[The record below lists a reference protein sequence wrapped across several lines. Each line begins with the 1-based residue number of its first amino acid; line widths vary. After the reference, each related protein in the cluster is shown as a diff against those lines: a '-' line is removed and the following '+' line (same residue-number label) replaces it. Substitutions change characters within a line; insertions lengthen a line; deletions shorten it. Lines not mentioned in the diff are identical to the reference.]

1 MNVGKRVVVLAGPT
15 AVGKSALA
23 LRLCD
28 VLQGEIIS
36 VDSVQVYRGL
46 QIGAAK
52 PSTEERARVPHHL
65 LDLREPDE
73 EYTAGAFYK
82 DALHTVEQVLARGRL
97 PVLVGGTSMYM
108 RWLARG
114 RPEAPKAD
122 PALNEQVRELL
133 APLEA
138 ANDWARG
145 LAELQK
151 LDPARA
157 EQLSR
162 NDWYRLQRAIVVAR
176 QTESTAADLGPPAD
190 PDGLDALRDS
200 LDMRCFFLCAPR
212 EPLCRRIDQRC
223 DAMLQQGLLE
233 ETTSELLRGHLL
245 PSSPAGRA
253 IGYRQTLQ
261 YLTRSAWKDGDEAAL
276 REYAN
281 TFTGATRKYAR
292 EQTKWFRNEP
302 SFQFVAANWGAP
314 QLTEASV
321 LKHVQCDRREWEAAL
336 ADPQQ
341 RELRALEPNADKLMK
356 TYVPAL
362 PSLDAP
368 DRRDDLL
375 RRADACRER
384 IAPRL
389 AELIEADEGIATRF
403 PWHSKAERDEPT
415 SQPDDEEA
423 VGDAP
428 PAKVAKTAPPAE
440 GERGE

>member
-28 VLQGEIIS
+28 VLQGEIVS

-52 PSTEERARVPHHL
+52 PSAEEQARVPHHL
-65 LDLREPDE
+65 LDLQDPDE

-82 DALHTVEQVLARGRL
+82 DALQTVEKILARGRL

-122 PALNEQVRELL
+122 PVLNEQVRDMLE
-133 APLEA
+133 PMEA
-138 ANDWARG
+138 ANDWTRG
-145 LAELQK
+145 LAELTK

-176 QTESTAADLGPPAD
+176 QTATTAADLGPPPD
-190 PDGLDALRDS
+190 PDGLDALRES

-261 YLTRSAWKDGDEAAL
+261 YLTRRDWKKNDASSL
-276 REYAN
+276 REYI
-281 TFTGATRKYAR
+281 TLFTGATRKYAR

-302 SFQFVAANWGAP
+302 SFQFVPANWASP
-314 QLTEASV
+314 QATEAAV

-336 ADPQQ
+336 ADASQA
-341 RELRALEPNADKLMK
+341 ELRALDPNADKVMK
-356 TYVPAL
+356 TYVPTL
-362 PSLDAP
+362 PSLDEP
-368 DRRDDLL
+368 ERLEGLL
-375 RRADACRER
+375 RRADECRLQLE
-384 IAPRL
+384 PRL
-389 AELIEADEGIATRF
+389 AELLEADDAMAARF
-403 PWHSKAERDEPT
+403 PWHSNTAERDKAT
-415 SQPDDEEA
+415 DDGAE
-423 VGDAP
+423 GSKSP
-428 PAKVAKTAPPAE
+428 PAKVAKTEQGGRPQRE
-440 GERGE
+440 GA